1 MILEEGIEIL
11 NRFFKVSTLIE
22 DDFGYFDDG
31 AILVGDYSSSSGHII
46 NERNFSER
54 ITWVIIDAFFFALVL
69 LVLALHAIN
78 SFEDDV
84 EVLSLVALLENHL
97 MHLMILQIEVQSHLL
112 ERLALGVKW
121 FLDEDDFLNLG
132 AGTLRILTSSSRS

>member
-54 ITWVIIDAFFFALVL
+54 ITWVVIDAFFFALVL

-112 ERLALGVKW
+112 ERLALGVK
-121 FLDEDDFLNLG
+121 
-132 AGTLRILTSSSRS
+132 